1 MCCHLYISGLIEVEN
16 VATQK
21 NFHGNSDSAAR
32 GLQCFVRSK
41 PIADW
46 KISNH
51 PQVRLE
57 FLNTILENEDG
68 ASSSQIWQQYSVSK
82 LI

>member
-1 MCCHLYISGLIEVEN
+1 MNADIMTLYTRHVGSHLNLSELIALEN

-21 NFHGNSDSAAR
+21 NFHGNNDSAAR
-32 GLQCFVRSK
+32 GLQRFIRGKRIV
-41 PIADW
+41 DW

-57 FLNTILENEDG
+57 FFEHKTG
-68 ASSSQIWQQYSVSK
+68 K
-82 LI
+82 